1 MIGIKSKSI
10 WYFYIKKREMI
21 VFPNCKINIGLRI
34 TGKRSDGFHNI
45 ETIFYPV
52 WLSDALEFVISDN
65 QARKDI
71 LILTGIDTGS
81 EPDNNLVMKT
91 IIRLR
96 EKHKF
101 PFLKIHLHKAI
112 PIGAGLG
119 GGSSD
124 AACLLKVITKYFELN
139 ITDNEIKALALEL
152 GSDCPFF
159 IGCTPSMATGR
170 GEILTPVK
178 EALAGFYLV
187 LLNPGIAI
195 NTAEAYRNCKAEPS
209 TASLIQLFELPV
221 SEWKGY
227 ILNDF
232 EDFAFRKHPVIGH
245 IKEDLYNS
253 NALFSLM
260 SGSGSSVYGIF
271 TGKPELD
278 QELRKFIIWEGV
290 I

>member
-1 MIGIKSKSI
+1 
-10 WYFYIKKREMI
+10 MI

-52 WLSDALEFVISDN
+52 GLSDALEFVIPDN
-65 QARKDI
+65 PVGKDI
-71 LILTGIDTGS
+71 LTVTGIDTCS
-81 EPDNNLVMKT
+81 EPDSNLVMKA
-91 IIRLR
+91 IILLR

-124 AACLLKVITKYFELN
+124 AACLLKVITKYFKLN
-139 ITDNEIKALALEL
+139 ITGNEIKALALVL

-159 IGCTPSMATGR
+159 IECTPSMATGR
-170 GEILTPVK
+170 GEVLTPVK
-178 EALAGFYLV
+178 EALSGFYLV
-187 LLNPGIAI
+187 LLNPGLGI

-209 TASLIQLFELPV
+209 SDSLKQIYELPV
-221 SEWKGY
+221 TEWKGR

-232 EDFAFRKHPVIGH
+232 EDFAFGKHPVIGR

-271 TGKPELD
+271 QKKPELD
-278 QELRKFIIWEGV
+278 QDLRKFIIWEGM